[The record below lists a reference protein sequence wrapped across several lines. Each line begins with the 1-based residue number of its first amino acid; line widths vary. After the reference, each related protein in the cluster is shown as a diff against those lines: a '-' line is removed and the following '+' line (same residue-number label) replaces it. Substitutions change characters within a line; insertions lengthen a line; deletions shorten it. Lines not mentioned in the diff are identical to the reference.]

1 MSRIAMALLPCL
13 SLLAWPAS
21 AQEVPVDLEL
31 VLAVDI
37 SGSVDI
43 IEAAQ
48 QRQGY
53 VAALTDPAVAN
64 AIRSTFTGKV
74 AVTYVEWAGAEQQ
87 EVLVPWTLLEDGAT
101 AAAFAGAIAEARTRR
116 SMWTSISGAVDFAVP
131 LFEGN
136 GFAGERR
143 VIDVSGDGPNN
154 RGRPVTVA
162 RDEALALGIV
172 INGLPIL
179 NDRPQPFDIPTPV
192 EVALDRYYEENVIG
206 GPGSFIV
213 PLRERDQ
220 FAEAVRTK
228 LVREIA
234 GVIEPEPLV
243 QKAQD
248 RERANCLIGESLRRQ
263 QWGP

>member
-1 MSRIAMALLPCL
+1 VNRSTLGLLALLLP
-13 SLLAWPAS
+13 AAPAS
-21 AQEVPVDLEL
+21 AQEVAVDLEL

-37 SGSVDI
+37 SGSVDV

-74 AVTYVEWAGAEQQ
+74 AATYVEWAGAEQQ
-87 EVLVPWTLLEDGAT
+87 EVVVPWTLLEDGAT
-101 AAAFAGAIAEARTRR
+101 AAAFAGAIAEARSRR
-116 SMWTSISGAVDFAVP
+116 SMWTSISGAVDFSVP

-154 RGRPVTVA
+154 RGRPVTLA
-162 RDEALALGIV
+162 RDEAVALGIV

-206 GPGSFIV
+206 GPGSFMV
-213 PLRERDQ
+213 TARGFEEFRE
-220 FAEAVRTK
+220 AILKK
-228 LVREIA
+228 LVLEIA
-234 GVIEPEPLV
+234 GTTPP
-243 QKAQD
+243 
-248 RERANCLIGESLRRQ
+248 GRRTAAR
-263 QWGP
+263 

>member
-1 MSRIAMALLPCL
+1 MSRTALALLPFL

-21 AQEVPVDLEL
+21 AQEVAVDLEL

-74 AVTYVEWAGAEQQ
+74 AITYVEWAGAEQQ

-116 SMWTSISGAVDFAVP
+116 SMWTSISGAVDFSVP

-206 GPGSFIV
+206 GPGSFMV
-213 PLRERDQ
+213 TARGFEEFRE
-220 FAEAVRTK
+220 AILKK
-228 LVREIA
+228 LVLEIA
-234 GVIEPEPLV
+234 GTPPP
-243 QKAQD
+243 
-248 RERANCLIGESLRRQ
+248 GRRLAAR
-263 QWGP
+263 

>member
-1 MSRIAMALLPCL
+1 MTSPRAATLALLP
-13 SLLAWPAS
+13 LLLTQPAL
-21 AQEVPVDLEL
+21 AQQEVAVDLEL

-43 IEAAQ
+43 VEAAQ

-53 VAALTDPAVAN
+53 VAALSDPAVAN

-74 AVTYVEWAGAEQQ
+74 AVTYVEWAGSEQQ

-101 AAAFAGAIAEARTRR
+101 AAAFATSVGEARTRR
-116 SMWTSISGAVDFAVP
+116 SMWTSISGAVDFSVP

-136 GFAGERR
+136 DFAGERR

-154 RGRPVTVA
+154 RGRPVTLA
-162 RDEALALGIV
+162 RDEAVALGIV

-206 GPGSFIV
+206 GPGSFMV
-213 PLRERDQ
+213 TARGFEE
-220 FAEAVRTK
+220 FMEAILKK
-228 LVREIA
+228 LVLEIA
-234 GVIEPEPLV
+234 GAAPP
-243 QKAQD
+243 
-248 RERANCLIGESLRRQ
+248 GRRLAAR
-263 QWGP
+263 

>member
-1 MSRIAMALLPCL
+1 M
-13 SLLAWPAS
+13 
-21 AQEVPVDLEL
+21 
-31 VLAVDI
+31 
-37 SGSVDI
+37 
-43 IEAAQ
+43 
-48 QRQGY
+48 
-53 VAALTDPAVAN
+53 
-64 AIRSTFTGKV
+64 
-74 AVTYVEWAGAEQQ
+74 TYVEWAGAEQQ

-162 RDEALALGIV
+162 RDEALARGIV

-213 PLRERDQ
+213 TALGFEE
-220 FAEAVRTK
+220 FKEAILMK
-228 LVREIA
+228 LVLEIA
-234 GVIEPEPLV
+234 GTPPPAGRHL
-243 QKAQD
+243 AA
-248 RERANCLIGESLRRQ
+248 R
-263 QWGP
+263 